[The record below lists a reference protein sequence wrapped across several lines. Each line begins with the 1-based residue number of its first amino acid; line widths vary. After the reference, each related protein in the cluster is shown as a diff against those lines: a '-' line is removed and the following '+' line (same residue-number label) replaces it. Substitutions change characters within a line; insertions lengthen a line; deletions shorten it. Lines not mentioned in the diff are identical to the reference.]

1 MVRLTMYESYFN
13 YRIVVPFG
21 RASACL
27 VNAICTLDDPLE
39 VWFPFP
45 MRREGERA
53 WVNSKP
59 HCTLLLK
66 EGRVGPGVCG
76 VIINNRLQP

>member
-1 MVRLTMYESYFN
+1 MVRLTMYQSYFN

-45 MRREGERA
+45 MRREGG
-53 WVNSKP
+53 
-59 HCTLLLK
+59 
-66 EGRVGPGVCG
+66 EGVG
-76 VIINNRLQP
+76 Q